1 MDYIIDKIL
10 KYKKT
15 VISIFALLVVFSIL
29 MTPMVRVNYDMVD
42 YLPEDSKST
51 ISLNLM
57 QEQFDKSPSNVRVM
71 LKNID
76 IVEVLKYKNLI
87 SEIDGVKEINWLDD
101 SVNIN

>member
-1 MDYIIDKIL
+1 
-10 KYKKT
+10 
-15 VISIFALLVVFSIL
+15 

-76 IVEVLKYKNLI
+76 IMEY
-87 SEIDGVKEINWLDD
+87 
-101 SVNIN
+101 